1 MGEGR
6 KEREKWKGKG
16 VVKGEKGRGNEVR
29 GSERVTERERW
40 NGIKG
45 TGKRET
51 DRERGMKGK
60 GKREREIGKQKGG
73 NVKREQE

>member
-51 DRERGMKGK
+51 DRERGI
-60 GKREREIGKQKGG
+60 REREIGKQKGG